1 MVKETIISLY
11 TGLIALEWVIWGFI
25 IPLFT
30 GVARDALMELLRTP
44 GTCFQNNLSDGPLRK
59 FENNIIHYF
68 QMCDCITYNAFVFVA
83 FTTIYMVLEMIY
95 VIPKGQV
102 RHLKDNWFLI
112 VLIVLHCGINIYV
125 SYIFYST
132 RGDNKGLKYY
142 FTYHSCAV
150 VLFTILNIF
159 SLIQIKKYAF
169 AISSFIMVLGYLGT
183 ILFAGEKY
191 KPTYSLARLK
201 GKQISK

>member
-30 GVARDALMELLRTP
+30 GVARDALMELLRTK

-83 FTTIYMVLEMIY
+83 FTTIYIVLEMIY
-95 VIPKGQV
+95 AIPKGKVQNF
-102 RHLKDNWFLI
+102 KCIFTTLI
-112 VLIVLHCGINIYV
+112 WLHCGINIYV

-132 RGDNKGLKYY
+132 RGENKGLMIY
-142 FTYHSCAV
+142 FYFHCFV
-150 VLFTILNIF
+150 VFIFTVLN
-159 SLIQIKKYAF
+159 SLLIDKIYTF
-169 AISSFIMVLGYLGT
+169 AISSLIMVLAYLGT